1 MPVRIQKVK
10 QQTTKMGTPLGA
22 ALRAA
27 FAAAADSSKAAA
39 MEAYMKHKQKCQGL
53 SSVPR
58 KAAQAAVFSAHEGA
72 LKDKV
77 VWSAAIRDL
86 WAGPWREERY
96 AAIDLLDYGARKKL
110 GHITPENLPV
120 MLDLLAGC
128 DHWDTLDAL
137 ATKSLGAALKQLPR
151 DEFRTHVRAFN
162 ANADHL
168 WMRRAAMLVQLK
180 FKKDTDT
187 ELLAEVVLSRA
198 HEKDFFIKKAIGWAL
213 REYAK
218 TDRKWVREF
227 VAAHSDAL
235 SSLSKKEA
243 LKHG

>member
-10 QQTTKMGTPLGA
+10 LQTTKMGTPLGA

-39 MEAYMKHKQKCQGL
+39 MEAYMKHKQKCQVL

-110 GHITPENLPV
+110 GHITPENLP
-120 MLDLLAGC
+120 LILSPQCLCFHPPTLLRLFFRPIPDDEGRSG
-128 DHWDTLDAL
+128 HLL
-137 ATKSLGAALKQLPR
+137 LPQR
-151 DEFRTHVRAFN
+151 FWLLLHHLLRFR
-162 ANADHL
+162 
-168 WMRRAAMLVQLK
+168 
-180 FKKDTDT
+180 
-187 ELLAEVVLSRA
+187 S
-198 HEKDFFIKKAIGWAL
+198 G
-213 REYAK
+213 
-218 TDRKWVREF
+218 
-227 VAAHSDAL
+227 S
-235 SSLSKKEA
+235 
-243 LKHG
+243 